1 MLDFLQLVQSMAL
14 SIENIF
20 ILNFEKK
27 GDCCAFV
34 VVLFLCTIPASV
46 YQESDVV
53 VTGFCCF
60 ATTVDGFGLV

>member
-1 MLDFLQLVQSMAL
+1 MLDFLHLVQSIAL

-34 VVLFLCTIPASV
+34 VVLILCVPYQPVCTKRATSWSLGFVFLRRLWMVLA
-46 YQESDVV
+46 
-53 VTGFCCF
+53 
-60 ATTVDGFGLV
+60 